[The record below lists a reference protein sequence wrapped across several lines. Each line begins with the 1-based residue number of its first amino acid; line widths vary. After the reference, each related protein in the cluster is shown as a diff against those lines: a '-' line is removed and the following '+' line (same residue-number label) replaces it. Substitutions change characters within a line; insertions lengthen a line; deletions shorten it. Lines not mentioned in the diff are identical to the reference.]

1 MSGTSVLE
9 PSSVDT
15 IVIKWGD
22 KYENINAIGAIKEEI
37 GKVARLMVI
46 RVAIRVVAS
55 AITSRATIIE
65 GGTPDYYYYS

>member
-15 IVIKWGD
+15 IVIKWGA
-22 KYENINAIGAIKEEI
+22 KYENINAIDAIKEEI

-55 AITSRATIIE
+55 AITSRATIID
-65 GGTPDYYYYS
+65 GGAHDYYYYF